1 MRILNHTDPRMTALQ
16 DEGLEVHCKVQM
28 LEVYNEKVRDLLVP
42 MNGNSKDGKSRHHPE
57 VHVHPKLGVYVKGVA
72 DEPVDSFEN
81 CVQLIEYGNTMK
93 TVAATAMNAKSSRAH
108 TIFKLMVEK
117 RNLFA
122 HGGKLEVNTRVQI
135 VRLFEAMNRA
145 DQDLRG
151 GRNSTNQTNQIDAS
165 CHEYT
170 FFFCLI
176 QFNLRAVT
184 RLLLDISRQRIFVLA
199 GLIASLVILTCG
211 CFWGYRRKSEAGDLE
226 IGTDDLDEVWFR
238 KPAPPGS
245 PASPSP
251 KGLPKGPRRS

>member
-1 MRILNHTDPRMTALQ
+1 MLLAIAIFKSWFEGTISPDHSNTRARCPGALLGFFLLWPRCFASDFNASLVKADGALQ
-16 DEGLEVHCKVQM
+16 EVEVALQEIQLHNAAITQM
-28 LEVYNEKVRDLLVP
+28 LNQKAPLTRREAHSLTLE
-42 MNGNSKDGKSRHHPE
+42 
-57 VHVHPKLGVYVKGVA
+57 
-72 DEPVDSFEN
+72 
-81 CVQLIEYGNTMK
+81 
-93 TVAATAMNAKSSRAH
+93 ATA
-108 TIFKLMVEK
+108 E
-117 RNLFA
+117 
-122 HGGKLEVNTRVQI
+122 RVAEH
-135 VRLFEAMNRA
+135 RLFEAMNRA

-165 CHEYT
+165 CHECSW
-170 FFFCLI
+170 FD
-176 QFNLRAVT
+176 